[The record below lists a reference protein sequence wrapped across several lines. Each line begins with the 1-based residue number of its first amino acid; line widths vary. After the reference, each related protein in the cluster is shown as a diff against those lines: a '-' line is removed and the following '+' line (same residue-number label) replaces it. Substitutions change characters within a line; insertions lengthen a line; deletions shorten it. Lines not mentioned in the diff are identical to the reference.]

1 MKHFESYSVK
11 LQRRKKVFA
20 VLKYILI
27 IFFSFEIFLNYFF
40 RPYKISN
47 DSMYPNLLEEYRVI
61 ASPLVY
67 GINVPFSNKKMI
79 TFTLPKRGDIVIISQ
94 NPKKPAMFFRC
105 INALVRFFTLQQC
118 QLPDPY
124 SDRNSILVR
133 RIVGIPGDT
142 IYMNN
147 YLVYNKTQ
155 KSSHFLSEFEV
166 SSETYDLVT
175 PTTETWNDSLPFS
188 SKFEAITLGENQ
200 YFVLSD
206 NRTKIN
212 DSRYWGVIS
221 LNAINA
227 KVIFLYWPF
236 QKMQQL

>member
-11 LQRRKKVFA
+11 LQRRKKVFTI
-20 VLKYILI
+20 LKYLLI
-27 IFFSFEIFLNYFF
+27 VFISFEIFINYFF
-40 RPYKISN
+40 RPYKITN
-47 DSMYPNLLEEYRVI
+47 DSMSPNLVENYRVI
-61 ASPLVY
+61 TSPLVY
-67 GINVPFSNKKMI
+67 GINVPFSNKKLI
-79 TFTLPKRGDIVIISQ
+79 TFTLPKRGDIVTISQ
-94 NPKKPAMFFRC
+94 NSKEPSIFFQC
-105 INALVRFFTLQQC
+105 INAIIRFFTLQQC
-118 QLPDPY
+118 QLSN
-124 SDRNSILVR
+124 SDGDNNVILVR
-133 RIVGIPGDT
+133 RIVGVPGDT

-155 KSSHFLSEFEV
+155 KSYHFLSEFEV

-175 PTTETWNDSLPFS
+175 PANEAWSDSLPFS

-221 LNAINA
+221 LDNIIA
-227 KVIFLYWPF
+227 KVILVYWPF
-236 QKMQQL
+236 QKMQKL